1 MAKLNQEIIVKALDW
16 AYDKALNGLPGT
28 DTAEELAESYLRKAI
43 SSEKAAD
50 SLIRWQTSKSAT
62 SGFLTGL
69 GGLVT
74 LPVAIPANL
83 ASVLYVQ
90 MRMIAA
96 IAHMGGYD
104 LHDDKVKTFVYM
116 CLCGNGVKD
125 IIKDLGIVLGQ
136 KLTKAAIEKISGS
149 VVTKINQKIGFRLL
163 TKFGSKGVVNLGKM
177 IPLAGGI
184 IGGTTDLVS
193 TAAIGK
199 VAKKLFIQNGNDD
212 IAVPINT

>member
-1 MAKLNQEIIVKALDW
+1 MAKLNQEVIVKALDW

-28 DTAEELAESYLRKAI
+28 DTAEELAEGYLRKAKSI
-43 SSEKAAD
+43 EDAAD

-69 GGLVT
+69 GGVVV
-74 LPVAIPANL
+74 LPVAIPANI

-104 LHDDKVKTFVYM
+104 LRDDKVKTFVYM

-125 IIKDLGIVLGQ
+125 IIKDFGIVLGQ

-149 VVTKINQKIGFRLL
+149 VITKINQKVGFRLL

-177 IPLAGGI
+177 IPLAGGV
-184 IGGTTDLVS
+184 IGGTADGVS

-212 IAVPINT
+212 YAVPLNA

>member
-1 MAKLNQEIIVKALDW
+1 MAKLNQELVVKALDW

-28 DTAEELAESYLRKAI
+28 DTAEELAESYLRKAKSI
-43 SSEKAAD
+43 DEAAD
-50 SLIRWQTSKSAT
+50 SLIRWQVSKSAT

-69 GGLVT
+69 GGIVT

-104 LHDDKVKTFVYM
+104 LRDDKVKTFVYM
-116 CLCGNGVKD
+116 CFCGNGVKD
-125 IIKDLGIVLGQ
+125 IIKDIGIVLGQ

-149 VVTKINQKIGFRLL
+149 VITKINQKVGFRLL

-177 IPLAGGI
+177 VPLAGGL
-184 IGGTTDLVS
+184 IGGTADGVS
-193 TAAIGK
+193 TVAIGK
-199 VAKKLFIQNGNDD
+199 VAKKMFIQNGNDD
-212 IAVPINT
+212 FAVPLNA

>member
-28 DTAEELAESYLRKAI
+28 DTAEELAESYLRKAKSI
-43 SSEKAAD
+43 DGAAD
-50 SLIRWQTSKSAT
+50 SLIGWQVSKSAT

-104 LHDDKVKTFVYM
+104 LRDDKVKTFVYM

-125 IIKDLGIVLGQ
+125 IIKDVGIVLGQ

-149 VVTKINQKIGFRLL
+149 VITKINQKVGFRLL
-163 TKFGSKGVVNLGKM
+163 TKFGSKGVINLGKM
-177 IPLAGGI
+177 VPLAGGL
-184 IGGTTDLVS
+184 IGGTADGVS

-199 VAKKLFIQNGNDD
+199 VAKKMFIQNGDNDFA
-212 IAVPINT
+212 IPLNA

>member
-1 MAKLNQEIIVKALDW
+1 MAKLNKDVVLKALDW
-16 AYDKALNGLPGT
+16 AYDKSLNGLPGAE
-28 DTAEELAESYLRKAI
+28 TAEELAENYLRKAKSI
-43 SSEKAAD
+43 EEAAN
-50 SLIRWQTSKSAT
+50 SLIGWQVSKSAT

-83 ASVLYVQ
+83 LSVLYVQ

-104 LHDDKVKTFVYM
+104 LRDDKVKTFVYM

-125 IIKDLGIVLGQ
+125 IIKDVGIVLGQ
-136 KLTKAAIEKISGS
+136 KITRVAIQKISGT
-149 VVTKINQKIGFRLL
+149 VITKINQKIGFRLL

-177 IPLAGGI
+177 VPVAGGL
-184 IGGTTDLVS
+184 IGGTFDGVS
-193 TAAIGK
+193 TATIGK
-199 VAKKLFIQNGNDD
+199 VAKKMFIQNGNDGYA
-212 IAVPINT
+212 IPLNA

>member
-1 MAKLNQEIIVKALDW
+1 MAKMNQEIIIKALDW
-16 AYDKALNGLPGT
+16 AYDKALNGLSGT
-28 DTAEELAESYLRKAI
+28 DTAEELANSYLRKAKSI
-43 SSEKAAD
+43 EEAAD

-74 LPVAIPANL
+74 LPAAIPANL
-83 ASVLYVQ
+83 ASVLFVQ

-104 LHDDKVKTFVYM
+104 LQDDKVKSFVYM

-125 IIKDLGIVLGQ
+125 ILKDLGIVIGQ
-136 KLTKAAIEKISGS
+136 KLTKAAIQKISGS
-149 VVTKINQKIGFRLL
+149 VITKINQKVGFRLL
-163 TKFGSKGVVNLGKM
+163 TKFGTKGVVNLGKM
-177 IPLAGGI
+177 IPLAGGL
-184 IGGTTDLVS
+184 IGGTADGVS

-199 VAKKLFIQNGNDD
+199 VAKKLFIEKGNDFVD
-212 IAVPINT
+212 TIKA

>member
-1 MAKLNQEIIVKALDW
+1 MAKMNQEIIIKALDW
-16 AYDKALNGLPGT
+16 AYDKALNGLSGT
-28 DTAEELAESYLRKAI
+28 DTAEELANSYLRKAKSI
-43 SSEKAAD
+43 EEAAD

-74 LPVAIPANL
+74 LPAAIPANL
-83 ASVLYVQ
+83 ASVLFVQ

-104 LHDDKVKTFVYM
+104 LQDDKVKSFVYM

-125 IIKDLGIVLGQ
+125 ILKDLGIVIGQ
-136 KLTKAAIEKISGS
+136 KLTKAAIQKISGS
-149 VVTKINQKIGFRLL
+149 VITKINQKVGFRLL
-163 TKFGSKGVVNLGKM
+163 TKFGTKGVVNLGKM
-177 IPLAGGI
+177 IPLAGGL
-184 IGGTTDLVS
+184 IGGTADGVS

-199 VAKKLFIQNGNDD
+199 VAKKLFIEKRNDFVD
-212 IAVPINT
+212 TIKA